1 MTIGHV
7 LRLII
12 LCCTLLNLT
21 SNHSLA
27 QTQPEEESQPSAP
40 EPETSSSSFGT
51 NPFDADFQKSPTY
64 VSSKNLLLR
73 SEKREITYSGNVEV
87 LHKGMRLT
95 CDELVAYYSEKN
107 EIQKIVA
114 EKNVFIE
121 KGKEVQARSEKAV
134 YEQATE
140 TVTLTENPEM
150 VQNGSV
156 LSADLIRIFLNE
168 DRSVA
173 EGAVRV
179 KLLQT
184 EKKVGKDKQAANSK
198 TQKKT
203 TLKDT
208 LIHK

>member
-1 MTIGHV
+1 
-7 LRLII
+7 
-12 LCCTLLNLT
+12 
-21 SNHSLA
+21 
-27 QTQPEEESQPSAP
+27 
-40 EPETSSSSFGT
+40 
-51 NPFDADFQKSPTY
+51 
-64 VSSKNLLLR
+64 
-73 SEKREITYSGNVEV
+73 
-87 LHKGMRLT
+87 MRLT

-198 TQKKT
+198 TQKRQP
-203 TLKDT
+203 
-208 LIHK
+208 